1 MIWPETINIK
11 SDGSQLTFVTE
22 KPKHNNDKELF
33 GMYEWTVSRTLLGKV
48 YPYSES
54 QVKKMVIQNS

>member
-1 MIWPETINIK
+1 MNWPEVINIK

-22 KPKHNNDKELF
+22 KPKHKNDKELF
-33 GMYEWTVSRTLLGKV
+33 GMYEWTISKTLLGKV

-54 QVKKMVIQNS
+54 QIKKMVERNA